1 MEVERLQLFIGNETM
16 KIVDAMEKIDRNA
29 NRILFVVDCKGMLS
43 GCITDG
49 DVRRWLLKAGELSA
63 PVSLVMS
70 KSPKFLFEDEKSK
83 AESIMRKYK
92 ITALPILDSSRDII
106 DIVLF
111 DDIERS
117 VSKKRKNLANVPVVV
132 MAGGRGTRLYPY
144 TKILPK
150 PLIPIG
156 DTPII
161 ERIINEF
168 LGYGLNKFYITVN
181 YKKGMIKSYFG
192 DLNPTY
198 QIEYVDETMPLGTA
212 GGIKLIEDRF
222 LTPFFVI
229 NSDALILADYSDL
242 YEHHKKTGNDITVVS
257 ALKNIT
263 VPYGVLNI
271 KDAGEIESMEEKPRL
286 SYFIN
291 TGMYIINPN
300 LINFIPNN
308 QMYHMTQL
316 VDDVMK
322 KGGKVG
328 MYPISEDSFLDMGK
342 MSEMRRMEEKLN
354 IVSD

>member
-1 MEVERLQLFIGNETM
+1 MEGERIQLFIGNETM

-29 NRILFVVDCKGMLS
+29 NRILFIVDDKGMLS

-49 DVRRWLLKAGELSA
+49 DVRRWLLKAGELSV

-70 KSPKFLFEDEKSK
+70 KSPKFLFEDEKAK
-83 AESIMRKYK
+83 AESLMRKYK

-106 DIVLF
+106 DIVLI
-111 DDIERS
+111 DDIELG
-117 VSKKRKNLANVPVVV
+117 VSRKRKNLSEVPVVV

-144 TKILPK
+144 TNILPK

-192 DLNPTY
+192 DLNPPY
-198 QIEYVDETMPLGTA
+198 HIEYVDETMPLGTA
-212 GGIKLIEDRF
+212 GGIKLIEDTF
-222 LTPFFVI
+222 STPFFVI

-242 YEHHKKTGNDITVVS
+242 YAHHKKTGNDITVVS

-263 VPYGVLNI
+263 VPYGVLNAN
-271 KDAGEIESMEEKPRL
+271 DNGEIESMEEKPRL
-286 SYFIN
+286 SYFVN
-291 TGMYIINPN
+291 TGMYIINPD
-300 LINFIPNN
+300 LITLIPDN
-308 QMYHMTQL
+308 QMYHMTKL

-328 MYPISEDSFLDMGK
+328 MYPISEDSFLDMGE